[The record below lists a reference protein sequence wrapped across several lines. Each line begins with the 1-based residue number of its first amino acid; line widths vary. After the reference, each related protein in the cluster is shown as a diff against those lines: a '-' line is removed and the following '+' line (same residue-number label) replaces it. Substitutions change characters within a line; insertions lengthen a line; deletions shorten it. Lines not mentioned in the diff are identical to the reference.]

1 MPFKM
6 ITQPPY
12 GVKEALNSA
21 EEQYGEESRAAWG
34 AVEWPDPP
42 EGDGTYSL
50 AAASRLA
57 VCRTRSRPA
66 YRSRS
71 GAKLFF
77 RRSWKAGWSQPD
89 QK

>member
-34 AVEWPDPP
+34 AVEWPEPP
-42 EGDGTYSL
+42 KETEP
-50 AAASRLA
+50 
-57 VCRTRSRPA
+57 TR
-66 YRSRS
+66 
-71 GAKLFF
+71 
-77 RRSWKAGWSQPD
+77 
-89 QK
+89 